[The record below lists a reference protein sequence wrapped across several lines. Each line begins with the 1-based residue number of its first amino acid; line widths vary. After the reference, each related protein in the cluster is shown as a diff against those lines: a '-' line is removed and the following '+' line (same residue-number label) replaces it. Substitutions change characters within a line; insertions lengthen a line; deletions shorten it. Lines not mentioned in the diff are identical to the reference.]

1 MAGDFYICV
10 KACCMRY
17 FIFIITFFI
26 PAISFTQ
33 MQKIIGVYSNLLP
46 RYQVKFNSDST
57 FEYTTKEMHPI
68 FFRWEDF
75 SEKGR
80 WAISGDTI
88 ILNPGLQKKPFVESN
103 FTEEEN
109 KGNEKLLLTFNH
121 IKRWFDVN
129 GTVVKTDTVQIDQL
143 DYSFNKL
150 KKRNRTRVSPH
161 RSGNCAFAGYIPQT
175 IITTSRSIAIE
186 RPAQI
191 INSIFIGCYELQG
204 TKEFVVTNPGAN
216 HFTLNVYSNYYQDG
230 QIRQMKFLVKND
242 KYLYTR
248 QKANGK
254 FEKDNIWTATE
265 NKIKKQ
271 KSAG

>member
-1 MAGDFYICV
+1 
-10 KACCMRY
+10 MRC
-17 FIFIITFFI
+17 FLFTIAVFI

-33 MQKIIGVYSNLLP
+33 MQKIVGVYSNMLP
-46 RYQVKFNSDST
+46 KYQVKFNNDST
-57 FEYTTKEMHPI
+57 FEYTTTEMHPT
-68 FFRWEDF
+68 FFRWETF
-75 SEKGR
+75 SEKGS
-80 WAISGDTI
+80 WTISGDTI
-88 ILNPGLQKKPFVESN
+88 ILNPDLQKKPFVESS
-103 FTEEEN
+103 FIEEEN
-109 KGNEKLLLTFNH
+109 GGNEKLFLTFNH

-129 GTVVKTDTVQIDQL
+129 GVVIKTDTLQIDQL

-161 RSGNCAFAGYIPQT
+161 RSGRCAFAGYIPKE
-175 IITTSRSIAIE
+175 IITTSHTIAIE

-204 TKEFVVTNPGAN
+204 TKEFVVTNRGAN

-242 KYLYTR
+242 KYIYTR